1 MTLQEMIA
9 LAFALSMDAFAV
21 ALCKG
26 ACLSEQ
32 KDKGESVAV
41 AVSFGFF
48 QALMPLIGWF
58 VGSRFRHYIESVDH
72 YIAFGLLLFIGGKLV
87 YEAWKNRDE
96 ELVCT
101 PLHFMELMLLSIATS
116 IDALAAGVAMAV
128 LDINIWLAIA
138 FIGVITLVISF
149 IGFKVG
155 KKYGAKLQSKA
166 QLVGGIALVIIGI
179 KILTEHL
186 SSSV

>member
-1 MTLQEMIA
+1 MSLREMVV

-32 KDKGESVAV
+32 KDKGESLAI
-41 AVSFGFF
+41 AASFGFF
-48 QALMPLIGWF
+48 QALMSLIGWF
-58 VGSRFRHYIESVDH
+58 VGSRFRAYIESVDH

-128 LDINIWLAIA
+128 LDLNIWLAILL
-138 FIGVITLVISF
+138 IGVITLVMSF
-149 IGFKVG
+149 IGFKTG
-155 KKYGAKLQSKA
+155 KKFGARFQSKA
-166 QLVGGIALVIIGI
+166 QLIGGIALIFIGI
-179 KILTEHL
+179 KILVEHL
-186 SSSV
+186 SA